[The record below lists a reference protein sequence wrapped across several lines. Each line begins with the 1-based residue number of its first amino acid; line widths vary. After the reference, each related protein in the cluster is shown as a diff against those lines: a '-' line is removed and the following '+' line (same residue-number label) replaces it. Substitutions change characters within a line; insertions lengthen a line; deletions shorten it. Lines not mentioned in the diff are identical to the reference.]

1 MTGTAASAPLRVC
14 LWSGPRNV
22 STALMYSFAERPDT
36 LVVDEPLYGHYLRVS
51 GADHPG
57 RDDVIAAM
65 DTDGNRVMRDLLARE
80 LPAGK
85 SVLFLKQMA
94 HHVTALDTDFM
105 ARTANVFLIRDPKD
119 MLPSLTI
126 QIPDA
131 TLKDTG
137 LETQWRL
144 FERLEAEGEAPAIVD
159 SRLLLLN
166 PESILE
172 KLCLRLGL
180 AFDADMLS
188 WPAGPRQQDGVWAK
202 HWYHAVHKSTGFQAY
217 RPKSEFPAELLPLLD
232 DCAPYYEKLYQHA
245 LR

>member
-1 MTGTAASAPLRVC
+1 
-14 LWSGPRNV
+14 
-22 STALMYSFAERPDT
+22 MYSFAERPDT

-51 GADHPG
+51 GANHPG
-57 RDDVIAAM
+57 RDDVVAAM

-94 HHVTALDTDFM
+94 HHLTALDTDFM
-105 ARTANVFLIRDPKD
+105 SQTANVFLIRDPKD

-131 TLKDTG
+131 TLKDIG

-144 FERLEAEGEAPAIVD
+144 FERLEAEGEAPTIVD
-159 SRLLLLN
+159 SRLLLLS
-166 PESILE
+166 PTSILE
-172 KLCLRLGL
+172 KLCVRLGL
-180 AFDADMLS
+180 AFEANMLS
-188 WPAGPRQQDGVWAK
+188 WRAGPREQDGVWAK

-217 RPKSEFPAELLPLLD
+217 RPKSEFPAELLPLLE

>member
-1 MTGTAASAPLRVC
+1 
-14 LWSGPRNV
+14 
-22 STALMYSFAERPDT
+22 MYSFAERADT

-57 RDDVIAAM
+57 RAEVLAAM
-65 DTDGNRVMRDLLARE
+65 DVDGDHVMRDLLGRT
-80 LPAGK
+80 LPVAK

-94 HHVTALDTDFM
+94 HHIAALDTSFM
-105 ARTANVFLIRDPKD
+105 SRTANVFLIRDPKD

-126 QIPDA
+126 QIPHA
-131 TLKDTG
+131 ALSDTG

-144 FERLEAEGEAPAIVD
+144 FERLEAEGNAPTIID

-166 PESILE
+166 PETILE
-172 KLCLRLGL
+172 KLCLQLGI
-180 AFDADMLS
+180 AFEPCMLS
-188 WPAGPRQQDGVWAK
+188 WPPGPRREDGVWAQ

-217 RPKSEFPAELLPLLD
+217 QPKSDFPARLASLLE